1 MWTNVAILFLFVLFF
16 LSVGILKQK
25 EGFDNPTTE
34 SQKQQGDL
42 ATFQKQLTQITVTDE
57 LLNTIQQQ
65 ITQLSNQTTKLQINL
80 PGQADKYN

>member
-16 LSVGILKQK
+16 LAVGILKQK
-25 EGFDNPTTE
+25 EGFDNPTTV
-34 SQKQQGDL
+34 SQQQQGDL

-65 ITQLSNQTTKLQINL
+65 ITQLSNQTTKLQVNL